1 MRHTL
6 LAVLPLALA
15 LAGCGKS
22 EQAPAPTAQEEAST
36 PAAAPTAAEAPAA
49 ADEALVYDPI
59 DAGKLQKQWWEQFS
73 K

>member
-22 EQAPAPTAQEEAST
+22 EQAAAPAAQEEAAT
-36 PAAAPTAAEAPAA
+36 AAAPTTAEAPAA
-49 ADEALVYDPI
+49 AEETLVYDAI
-59 DAGKLQKQWWEQFS
+59 DASKLQKQWWEQFS

>member
-22 EQAPAPTAQEEAST
+22 EQAPTT
-36 PAAAPTAAEAPAA
+36 PAAQQEAAPGAAEAPAA
-49 ADEALVYDPI
+49 AEETLVYDPI
-59 DAGKLQKQWWEQFS
+59 DAAKLPNQWWEQFN